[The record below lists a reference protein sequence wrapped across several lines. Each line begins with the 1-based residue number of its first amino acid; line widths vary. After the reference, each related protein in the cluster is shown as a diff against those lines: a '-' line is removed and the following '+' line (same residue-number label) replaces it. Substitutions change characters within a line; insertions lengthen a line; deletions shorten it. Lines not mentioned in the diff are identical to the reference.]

1 MRLEKTTAILK
12 LARALASNWEG
23 LTLDEMADF
32 IGAGRRTAE
41 RMRDAV
47 QEVFGPLDCRE
58 DGRKKRFRISAR
70 SLDRFVKTPTI
81 DELTELEN
89 AARALENGRAPDRA
103 AHLHSLRDKIGASLR
118 DEDRRRLTLNVE
130 DQIRA
135 EALACQVGPRPMSDA
150 SVLSSLRQ
158 GLLDQRVIR
167 FNYGGDDGEAP
178 RWRKV
183 VPYGLLFGPRYYL
196 VASVKSRPGPVLFR
210 LDMIHD
216 VKVTDE
222 PGAPP
227 DNFDLKVFAERSFG
241 VFQEEPEDVV
251 LRFSPS
257 AARDARAYRF
267 HPTQSF
273 EDEPDGSL
281 TVRFHAGGL
290 LQIAHHLMT
299 WGEAATIDAPPRLQ
313 EIMREQ
319 VEALYR
325 HYVAAAPSIGSKRRP
340 STRNSTKSSSQMTP
354 ITSESG
360 S

>member
-1 MRLEKTTAILK
+1 MRLEKPTAVLK

-23 LTLDEMADF
+23 LTLDEMAAF

-47 QEVFGPLDCRE
+47 EDVFGPLDHID
-58 DGRKKRFRISAR
+58 DGRKKRFRLAAR
-70 SLDRFVKTPTI
+70 GLDRFVTTPTI

-89 AARALENGRAPDRA
+89 AARSLEAAQAPDRA

-118 DEDRRRLTLNVE
+118 DADRRVLSRNVE

-135 EALACQVGPRPMSDA
+135 EAFACQVGPRPMSDP
-150 SVLSSLRQ
+150 SVLSALRQ
-158 GLLDQRVIR
+158 ALLDQRVIR
-167 FNYGGDDGEAP
+167 FNYGGDDGEP
-178 RWRKV
+178 PKWRKV

-196 VASVKSRPGPVLFR
+196 VASVKSCPGAVLFR

-227 DNFDLKVFAERSFG
+227 EDFDLKAYAERSFG
-241 VFQEEPEDVV
+241 VFQEEPEDVE
-251 LRFSPS
+251 LRFAPS
-257 AARDARAYRF
+257 AAHDARAYLF
-267 HPTQSF
+267 HPTQSLT
-273 EDEPDGSL
+273 DNPDGSL

-299 WGEAATIDAPPRLQ
+299 WGAAVTIVAPPELQ
-313 EIMREQ
+313 EVMRAQ
-319 VEALYR
+319 VETLHA
-325 HYVAAAPSIGSKRRP
+325 HYVAS
-340 STRNSTKSSSQMTP
+340 
-354 ITSESG
+354 
-360 S
+360 

>member
-1 MRLEKTTAILK
+1 MRLEKSTAVLK

-23 LTLDEMADF
+23 LTLDEMAAF
-32 IGAGRRTAE
+32 LGVGRRTAE

-47 QEVFGPLDCRE
+47 QEVFGLLDQID
-58 DGRKKRFRISAR
+58 DGRKRRFRIAAR
-70 SLDRFVKTPTI
+70 GLDRFATIPTI

-89 AARALENGRAPDRA
+89 AARALEAVQAPERA

-118 DEDRRRLTLNVE
+118 DEDRRRLSLNVE

-135 EALACQVGPRPMSDA
+135 EAFACQVGPRPTSDP
-150 SVLSSLRQ
+150 SVLSALREA
-158 GLLDQRVIR
+158 LLAGRVVR
-167 FNYGGDDGEAP
+167 FNYGGDDGEPP

-196 VASVKSRPGPVLFR
+196 VASVKSRPGAVLFR

-227 DNFDLKVFAERSFG
+227 EDFDLKAYAERSFG

-251 LRFSPS
+251 LRFVPS
-257 AARDARAYRF
+257 AARDARAYLF
-267 HPTQSF
+267 HPTQSLT
-273 EDEPDGSL
+273 DNPDGSL

-299 WGEAATIDAPPRLQ
+299 WGPAVTIVAPPELQ
-313 EIMREQ
+313 EVMRAQ
-319 VEALYR
+319 VETLHA
-325 HYVAAAPSIGSKRRP
+325 HYVAS
-340 STRNSTKSSSQMTP
+340 
-354 ITSESG
+354 
-360 S
+360 